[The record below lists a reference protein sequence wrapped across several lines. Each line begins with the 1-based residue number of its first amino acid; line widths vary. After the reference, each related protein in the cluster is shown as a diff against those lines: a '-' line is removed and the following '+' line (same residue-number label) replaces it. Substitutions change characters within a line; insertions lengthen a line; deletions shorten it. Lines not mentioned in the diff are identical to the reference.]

1 MKTVLFCY
9 DGPLKKDEEN
19 AYYSTSLTNEV
30 FNRYKTIAENI
41 RIIMNVKKIKKN
53 KDVGRYTK
61 IDIEEYK
68 IVDCPKLLSLKGLI
82 FNYKKCKK
90 VLEEEIPKADYVI
103 IRLPGM
109 VGILAAKIA
118 QKYRKIYLIEM
129 VGCPWDS
136 LSNHSLKGKI
146 IAPAMTIITK
156 KIVKNAPYVLYVS
169 NNFLQKRYPTKG
181 KAIACSDVNL
191 KKLDKEILEN
201 KVRNAKKIN
210 KDSKIVLA
218 TVAAVNVKYKGQQ
231 YVFKVIKDMKKQGYN
246 IEYKLIGGGD
256 NKYLKSLVEK
266 YNIEKEVI
274 FLGAVK
280 HNEIFEILKTVD
292 IYIQPSLQEGLCRAL
307 IEAMSVGCC
316 CIASNAG
323 GNTELL
329 DSEFIFKKKRVKEL
343 EKIIKRVINDNALIQ
358 KACERNYEYSK
369 KYDKKNTE
377 RLRNEF
383 YLEVKRGK
391 K

>member
-1 MKTVLFCY
+1 MNILFIHSHRFRKIDNNIFSSGGLSEEVLKRYIDQKDNITVMARIQ
-9 DGPLKKDEEN
+9 EEN
-19 AYYSTSLTNEV
+19 KNTGDNYSEITDH
-30 FNRYKTIAENI
+30 RINI
-41 RIIMNVKKIKKN
+41 LNIFDEK
-53 KDVGRYTK
+53 
-61 IDIEEYK
+61 
-68 IVDCPKLLSLKGLI
+68 LKGLKEKI
-82 FNYKKCKK
+82 KQ
-90 VLEEEIPKADYVI
+90 ADFVI
-103 IRLPGM
+103 IRLPCI
-109 VGILAAKIA
+109 VGNIAIRYVRKYHKKCIVEVVACVWDSYWNHGLTGKILAPIL
-118 QKYRKIYLIEM
+118 YF
-129 VGCPWDS
+129 
-136 LSNHSLKGKI
+136 
-146 IAPAMTIITK
+146 ITK
-156 KIVKNAPYVLYVS
+156 KNIMLAPNVLYVS
-169 NNFLQKRYPTKG
+169 DEFLQKRYPTKG
-181 KAIACSDVNL
+181 NAIACSDVNL
-191 KKLDKEILEN
+191 KEVDKEILEN

-231 YVFKVIKDMKKQGYN
+231 YVLKLIKDMKKQGYN

-266 YNIEKEVI
+266 YNIEKEVV

-280 HNEIFEILKTVD
+280 HDEVFEILKTVD

-343 EKIIKRVINDNALIQ
+343 EKIIKKLINDNTLIQ

-369 KYDKKNTE
+369 KYDNKNTE
-377 RLRNEF
+377 KLRNEF

-391 K
+391 R